1 MSTTPNEDTN
11 VAPEPIF
18 DPFPEPQTM
27 PSGWDLSGLT
37 STPQPVSSPQGAPAT
52 TVDDDTEA

>member
-11 VAPEPIF
+11 VVPEPIF

-27 PSGWDLSGLT
+27 PSGWDLSALT
-37 STPQPVSSPQGAPAT
+37 LDPVPASAAP
-52 TVDDDTEA
+52 VDDVPEA